1 MRGGRKYIS
10 KLESVIPKISRNV
23 EQTHENMVHSRV
35 CSFGGSCLT
44 VSGYREQHIKCKVCN
59 LVFRYTLDVHRHGAA
74 QCRKCNLV
82 CPATRSTTEVVL
94 KCNATPRHCGAAGA
108 RCSQLVPAV
117 RGSCPS
123 STTLKVRSRARC
135 CSPLHCSAPSESLLH
150 CYTVVLLREPAS
162 GRCYRGP
169 CGRYVPV

>member
-23 EQTHENMVHSRV
+23 EQTHEKMVHSRV
-35 CSFGGSCLT
+35 CSFGGSCPL
-44 VSGYREQHIKCKVCN
+44 VSGYRELHVKCKVCN
-59 LVFRYTLDVHRHGAA
+59 LVSRYTLDVHWHSAA

-94 KCNATPRHCGAAGA
+94 KCNAGSRHCGAAGA

-123 STTLKVRSRARC
+123 FTTLKVRIRARP
-135 CSPLHCSAPSESLLH
+135 CSPLHCSAPSESRRQGAA
-150 CYTVVLLREPAS
+150 T
-162 GRCYRGP
+162 GD
-169 CGRYVPV
+169 

>member
-10 KLESVIPKISRNV
+10 ELESVIPKISRNV

-35 CSFGGSCLT
+35 CSFGGSCPL
-44 VSGYREQHIKCKVCN
+44 VSGYREQHIKCKMCN
-59 LVFRYTLDVHRHGAA
+59 LVSRYTLDVHWHSAA

-94 KCNATPRHCGAAGA
+94 KCNAAPRHCGVPGA

-117 RGSCPS
+117 QQLPPS

-135 CSPLHCSAPSESLLH
+135 CSPLHCSAPSESRRQGAA
-150 CYTVVLLREPAS
+150 TGDPAGDTCQS
-162 GRCYRGP
+162 NTGH
-169 CGRYVPV
+169 